1 MHAKH
6 GLIQMGVFVQMWIWK
21 VKKYLWFHV
30 LSIYPI
36 STWGILAPFKV
47 LIILIA
53 FEFDFHLYFIHEKK
67 NSFLIFIMQDFLSI
81 LQFLTSCVDVKA
93 APPKCH

>member
-1 MHAKH
+1 MHAEH

-30 LSIYPI
+30 LRISPI

-53 FEFDFHLYFIHEKK
+53 LELDFHLHFIHKK
-67 NSFLIFIMQDFLSI
+67 KFLSH
-81 LQFLTSCVDVKA
+81 FLLWKIFSPSFDSLHLV
-93 APPKCH
+93 